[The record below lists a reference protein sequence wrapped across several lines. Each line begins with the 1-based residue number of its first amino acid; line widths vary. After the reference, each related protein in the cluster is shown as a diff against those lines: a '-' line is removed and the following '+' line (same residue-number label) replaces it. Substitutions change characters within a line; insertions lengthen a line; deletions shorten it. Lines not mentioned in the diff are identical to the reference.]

1 MKTLAS
7 FAAAALFALPMTAAA
22 QAEHSLKMGDAA
34 PPLKVG
40 KWIKGEP
47 VKGIE
52 AGKLHVLEFWATW
65 CGPCVQ
71 VIPHVSDL
79 QKQNPD
85 VVFIGV
91 NVWED
96 DPEKV
101 GEFVKNMG
109 AKMDY
114 RVVLDDVPEGA
125 DKGKMAETWLEAAG
139 QNGIPC
145 SFLIGKDGKILWIGH
160 PAELEDILKAVLDG
174 TYDPAVVQAAAAKQ
188 EELERKF
195 SEAMDGVQSPED
207 ALAALEKLGKESP
220 ELAEQT
226 TAMRFGIM
234 ISALKDYDGAYKLA
248 AKIAED
254 KKDEPQVLN
263 ELAWTI
269 LTAPGLEKRD
279 IGLAMKMAERAVEVT
294 KGEDAA
300 LLDTLARAHFE
311 AGREKAIEF
320 QKKALKQADDETKD
334 VFQAALDAY
343 TDFDPHSEG
352 NPEDE
357 NMEEDMGDSDEN
369 AEEPGA
375 VPAPEAEQ
383 KPAP

>member
-1 MKTLAS
+1 MKPLLTL
-7 FAAAALFALPMTAAA
+7 AAAALIALPLTAPA
-22 QAEHSLKMGDAA
+22 QAEPSLKFGDAA
-34 PPLKVG
+34 PPLRVG

-47 VKGIE
+47 LKGIE

-71 VIPHVSDL
+71 VIPHVTDL
-79 QKQNPD
+79 QKQHPD

-101 GEFVKNMG
+101 ETFVKNMG
-109 AKMDY
+109 DKMDY
-114 RVVLDDVPEGA
+114 RVVLDDVPEGE
-125 DKGKMAETWLEAAG
+125 DKGKMAVTWLEAAG
-139 QNGIPC
+139 QSGIPC

-160 PAELEDILKAVLDG
+160 PAELEEILKAVLDG
-174 TYDPAVVQAAAAKQ
+174 TYDPAAAQAEAAKQ

-234 ISALKDYDGAYKLA
+234 ISALKDYKGAYKLA
-248 AKIAED
+248 AQIAEE

-263 ELAWTI
+263 ELSWTI

-279 IGLAMKMAERAVEVT
+279 VALALKMAERAVELT

-311 AGREKAIEF
+311 AGREKAIEL
-320 QKKALKQADDETKD
+320 QKKALEMADDENKD
-334 VFQAALDAY
+334 IFQAALDAY
-343 TDFDPHSEG
+343 TEFDPHAEG

-357 NMEEDMGDSDEN
+357 NMEGDLEGANEDAGQPAEN
-369 AEEPGA
+369 AGAEENPL
-375 VPAPEAEQ
+375 P
-383 KPAP
+383 

>member
-7 FAAAALFALPMTAAA
+7 FAAAALFALPMTSSA
-22 QAEHSLKMGDAA
+22 QAEHSLKFGDAA

-52 AGKLHVLEFWATW
+52 TGKLHVLEFWATW

-71 VIPHVSDL
+71 VIPHVSEL
-79 QKQNPD
+79 QKQHPD

-101 GEFVKNMG
+101 EEFVKDMG
-109 AKMDY
+109 EKMDY
-114 RVVLDDVPEGA
+114 RVALDDVPEGA

-160 PAELEDILKAVLDG
+160 PAELEDILKSVLDG
-174 TYDPAVVQAAAAKQ
+174 TYDPAAVQAAAAKQ

-226 TAMRFGIM
+226 MAMRFGIM
-234 ISALKDYDGAYKLA
+234 IRALKDYDGAYKLA
-248 AKIAED
+248 AQIAED

-279 IGLAMKMAERAVEVT
+279 LGLAMKMAERAVEVT

-311 AGREKAIEF
+311 IGREKAMEI
-320 QKKALKQADDETKD
+320 QKKALEKSDEENKD
-334 VFQAALDAY
+334 MFQTVLDAY

-357 NMEEDMGDSDEN
+357 NMEEDMGGTDEN
-369 AEEPGA
+369 AEEPGDQ
-375 VPAPEAEQ
+375 PAPEAEE